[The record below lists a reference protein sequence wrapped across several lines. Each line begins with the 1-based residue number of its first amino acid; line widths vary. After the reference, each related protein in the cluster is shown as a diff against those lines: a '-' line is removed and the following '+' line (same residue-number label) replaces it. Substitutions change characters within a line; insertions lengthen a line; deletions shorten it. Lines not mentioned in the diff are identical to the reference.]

1 MATTSTATA
10 TTTSLEV
17 SGPAAPAPSV
27 DAAHTTTTTTTT
39 TNRQPGDQDNEPSYS
54 PLAVALIFLVPAL
67 GGFLF
72 GYDISGTSF
81 VLQALTS
88 SSNNDDGVVTSDGQH
103 TVAWS
108 QIIAASPVWQG
119 LLVAASSL
127 GAFVS
132 SAYIMRR
139 TIGRRTELQLG
150 AVLYICGATLE
161 SARMGGH
168 HGIAS
173 QVLGLTVFL
182 TGRIIYGFG
191 IGITMHAAP
200 TYLGEMVPSSIRG
213 ALVSGK
219 EACIVL
225 GIVMGYTIGAAVPS
239 SHWPSIYTSTLPF
252 SVVMLLVAMFLIPES
267 GRYLLLQDPLRY
279 EPQAMLSMEYVFPH
293 GTTAQQQVRE
303 IQASI
308 QQEQERRG
316 ITVGANIE
324 GAPSALATSPTWKQ
338 WMQPQ
343 YRLPLTAGLG
353 LVILQQVT
361 GQPSVLS
368 YATQILEQAGL
379 MGSAAI
385 PIALFK
391 LVATLYAASVVEQ
404 FGRVKLLMSGCSLM
418 LVALL
423 TLAFYFGEGFQI
435 EVGSIDVTK
444 YLVLLAL
451 FMYIG
456 GYQVGFGPVTWLM
469 TSEVFPL
476 AIRGQAVALAVQLNF
491 LLNALVQF
499 GVPVLQ
505 HAIGLAWTFGIFAI
519 LDLLSLFFVR
529 AYVPE
534 TKGLTLEQIERIFQP
549 AVVDDSAE
557 NERVLLTE
565 PLLRRPPV
573 RSYSTN
579 SSDENV

>member
-324 GAPSALATSPTWKQ
+324 GAPSASTTSPTWKQ

>member
-456 GYQVGFGPVTWLM
+456 GYQVGFGPVTCELPKVTWCADETRGKTYCSNHTHTLLYL
-469 TSEVFPL
+469 TRAHDVGGLSVGHSRASRGAGSPVELSPECPCP
-476 AIRGQAVALAVQLNF
+476 IRGARAATR
-491 LLNALVQF
+491 
-499 GVPVLQ
+499 
-505 HAIGLAWTFGIFAI
+505 HWIGLDVWDFCHFGFVEFV
-519 LDLLSLFFVR
+519 LCPSLR
-529 AYVPE
+529 S
-534 TKGLTLEQIERIFQP
+534 GNQRI
-549 AVVDDSAE
+549 DS
-557 NERVLLTE
+557 RT
-565 PLLRRPPV
+565 
-573 RSYSTN
+573 
-579 SSDENV
+579 D